1 MQIIKVNTK
10 DMNPEKAINY
20 LITYHAS
27 LLVDGKKET
36 AAAVRM
42 GMDSL
47 IAWENLR
54 KDLDELKAEY
64 EEECYDEALDL
75 MERVY
80 KIIDCNYKK
89 VYKKVVEE

>member
-10 DMNPEKAINY
+10 DMNPGKAINY

-47 IAWENLR
+47 QAWESLR
-54 KDLDELKAEY
+54 KDLDELRQEY
-64 EEECYDEALDL
+64 SDDYYDEALEVL
-75 MERVY
+75 ERVY
-80 KIIDCNYKK
+80 EIIERN
-89 VYKKVVEE
+89 YKKVVEE

>member
-20 LITYHAS
+20 LITHHAA
-27 LLVDGKKET
+27 LKVDGYKET
-36 AAAVRM
+36 AAAVHM
-42 GMDSL
+42 GLESL
-47 IAWENLR
+47 QAWKGLR

-64 EEECYDEALDL
+64 EEDCYDEALDV

-80 KIIDCNYKK
+80 KIIELN
-89 VYKKVVEE
+89 YKKVVEE